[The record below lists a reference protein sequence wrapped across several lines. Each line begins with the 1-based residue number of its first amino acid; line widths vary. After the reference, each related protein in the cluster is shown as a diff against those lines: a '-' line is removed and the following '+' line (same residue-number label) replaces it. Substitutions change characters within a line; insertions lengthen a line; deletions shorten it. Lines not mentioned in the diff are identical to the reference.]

1 MPAITQILL
10 ALGSVLGGLAL
21 SAGMVWFFD
30 LSIMDAEEL
39 AQFPDGWTI
48 LDVLTH
54 ACAVMMCVGGT
65 RAIYVAVGRS
75 LSGKKDT
82 PPMA

>member
-1 MPAITQILL
+1 MSAITQILL
-10 ALGSVLGGLAL
+10 AVGSVLGGLAM
-21 SAGMVWFFD
+21 SAGMIWFFD
-30 LSIMDAEEL
+30 LTILGAEEL
-39 AQFPDGWTI
+39 AQFPDGWTV
-48 LDVLTH
+48 LDILTH
-54 ACAVMMCVGGT
+54 ACAVMMFAGGT